1 MTTSLQTDVLA
12 DRQAPTTS
20 APRPDETRALGTGTP
35 LPHDG
40 RTPVHEL
47 VAGFARITPTAPA
60 VSGRDGTIDY
70 RALDAWARRIA
81 ARLAESGVGR
91 GSRVAVLVE
100 PSTAMVA
107 AVLGVLKAEAAYV
120 PVDLAHPDRRIAG
133 VLTNARVG
141 AAVVTGSAAGRL
153 SGLDLPL
160 VRVEDTAGPTGEHH
174 TACTA
179 GAGEDAEDGDEE
191 PATGAAPSDATGATP
206 ADATAPVRAE
216 VTASGGAS
224 EVGGAYEPAVVTAHE
239 YAVDTAHAYA
249 GEAPAD
255 GPAARGEAG
264 RAAAA
269 VGATGRPDATGI
281 TGVTDDDPAYLIYTS
296 GSTGEPKGVEV
307 GHRQLAASTLAR
319 RMVYPGRPVFLLV
332 SPLAFDSSVAGL
344 WGTLTAGGH
353 LVVAA
358 PDEVRD
364 PERLMDLVERHGVTG
379 LLCVPSLYAVL
390 LDAAERAGRERLRSL
405 ETVTTAGEP
414 LPADLMRRHFA
425 VHARTVALVNEYGP
439 TEATVWASYRR
450 YDAPGP
456 VTIGGPAPGVR
467 LYVLDEGLRPVPRGT
482 EGELFIG
489 GAGVAHGYF
498 GRPEAT
504 AKVFLDDPFAGVP
517 GARMY
522 RTGDLVRWTEEGT
535 LDFLGRR
542 DHQVKIRGHRIELGA
557 VEAAL
562 CELPGV
568 REAVVVPDTGGA
580 ALTGFVLAPAR
591 PDARSL
597 REQVARSLPAPMVPA
612 RIEVL
617 DSFPRTVN
625 GKADRARLRA
635 RAEEPYR
642 AAQGP
647 YRAVEE
653 AAPEQPAAKGRPV
666 TDDGPTAG
674 TASGG
679 TGAVVPAAG
688 TTAEAPDGGT
698 PPRAPGG
705 GDPSAGVAAAWAE
718 VLKVTDVP
726 GDVNFFDLGG
736 HSLAMFQLQDALE
749 RHTGTRPPI
758 VALFRH
764 TTVSAQ
770 VALIRDGG
778 ADAGDVEADARRSA
792 ARRARALR
800 ARRHRAQEEPTR

>member
-12 DRQAPTTS
+12 DRPAPTAS

-81 ARLAESGVGR
+81 ARLTESGVGR

-120 PVDLAHPDRRIAG
+120 PVDLAHPDRRIAD
-133 VLTNARVG
+133 VLTDARVG

-153 SGLDLPL
+153 SGLGLPL
-160 VRVEDTAGPTGEHH
+160 VRVEDTAGPTGERDPAR
-174 TACTA
+174 TT

-191 PATGAAPSDATGATP
+191 PATGAVPSDA
-206 ADATAPVRAE
+206 
-216 VTASGGAS
+216 TASGGAS
-224 EVGGAYEPAVVTAHE
+224 DVEGAHE
-239 YAVDTAHAYA
+239 YAVETAHAYA
-249 GEAPAD
+249 VEAAAD

-269 VGATGRPDATGI
+269 VGATGGPDATVV
-281 TGVTDDDPAYLIYTS
+281 TGVTGDDPAYLIYTS

-390 LDAAERAGRERLRSL
+390 LDAAERAGMERLRSL

-425 VHARTVALVNEYGP
+425 LHARTVALVNEYGP

-450 YDAPGP
+450 YVAPGP

-467 LYVLDEGLRPVPRGT
+467 LYVLDEELRPVPRGT

-504 AKVFLDDPFAGVP
+504 AKAFLDDPFAGVP

-557 VEAAL
+557 VEVAL

-568 REAVVVPDTGGA
+568 REAVVVPNTRGT

-597 REQVARSLPAPMVPA
+597 RERVARSLPAPMVPA

-642 AAQGP
+642 AA
-647 YRAVEE
+647 E
-653 AAPEQPAAKGRPV
+653 ATPEQPAAKGRP
-666 TDDGPTAG
+666 
-674 TASGG
+674 
-679 TGAVVPAAG
+679 
-688 TTAEAPDGGT
+688 APDGGT

-778 ADAGDVEADARRSA
+778 ADAGDAEADARRSA

-800 ARRHRAQEEPTR
+800 ARRHRAQEEPTK

>member
-1 MTTSLQTDVLA
+1 MTTSLQTGLLP
-12 DRQAPTTS
+12 DRSAPTTTT
-20 APRPDETRALGTGTP
+20 PGPDETRAPGTGIP
-35 LPHDG
+35 LPREG

-47 VAGFARITPTAPA
+47 VAGFARVTPTAPA
-60 VSGRDGTIDY
+60 VSGRDGAIDY
-70 RALDAWARRIA
+70 RALDAWAERVA

-91 GSRVAVLVE
+91 GSRVGVLVE

-107 AVLGVLKAEAAYV
+107 AVLGVLKSQAAYV
-120 PVDLAHPDRRIAG
+120 PVDLAHPDRRIED
-133 VLTNARVG
+133 VLDDARVG

-153 SGLDLPL
+153 TGLDLPL
-160 VRVEDTAGPTGEHH
+160 VRVEDVAGPSVVRESERTP
-174 TACTA
+174 
-179 GAGEDAEDGDEE
+179 GADADTEDGDEE
-191 PATGAAPSDATGATP
+191 PALAPA
-206 ADATAPVRAE
+206 
-216 VTASGGAS
+216 
-224 EVGGAYEPAVVTAHE
+224 GAY
-239 YAVDTAHAYA
+239 
-249 GEAPAD
+249 
-255 GPAARGEAG
+255 PAATT
-264 RAAAA
+264 
-269 VGATGRPDATGI
+269 VGTTGRPAIADI
-281 TGVTDDDPAYLIYTS
+281 TGDDPAYLIYTS

-353 LVVAA
+353 LVVAT

-364 PERLMDLVERHGVTG
+364 PEKLVDLIERHGVTR
-379 LLCVPSLYAVL
+379 LLCVPALYAVL
-390 LDAAERAGRERLRSL
+390 LDAAERLGVERLRTL
-405 ETVTTAGEP
+405 DTVITAGEP
-414 LPADLMRRHFA
+414 LPANLMKRHFA
-425 VHARTVALVNEYGP
+425 LHTSRVALVNEYGP

-450 YDAPGP
+450 YDAPDP
-456 VTIGGPAPGVR
+456 VSIGGPAPGVR
-467 LYVLDEGLRPVPRGT
+467 LYVLDDALRPVPRGA

-504 AKVFLDDPFAGVP
+504 ARAFLDDPFAGVP

-522 RTGDLVRWTEEGT
+522 RTGDLVRWRDDGT

-557 VEAAL
+557 VETAL
-562 CELPGV
+562 CALPGV
-568 REAVVVPDTGGA
+568 REAVVVPDA
-580 ALTGFVLAPAR
+580 ACTSLTGFVLAPAL
-591 PDARSL
+591 PAARDL
-597 REQVARSLPAPMVPA
+597 REQLARSLPAPMVPA

-625 GKADRARLRA
+625 GKADRARLRS
-635 RAEEPYR
+635 RAEEPYGAVDR
-642 AAQGP
+642 AAQESSPATSG
-647 YRAVEE
+647 AGGGSD
-653 AAPEQPAAKGRPV
+653 PAASV
-666 TDDGPTAG
+666 T
-674 TASGG
+674 
-679 TGAVVPAAG
+679 
-688 TTAEAPDGGT
+688 
-698 PPRAPGG
+698 
-705 GDPSAGVAAAWAE
+705 AAWAE

-726 GDVNFFDLGG
+726 ADVNFFDLGG

-770 VALIRDGG
+770 AALIRDGG
-778 ADAGDVEADARRSA
+778 SDAADAEADARRSA

-800 ARRHRAQEEPTR
+800 ARRHRAQQEPTT

>member
-1 MTTSLQTDVLA
+1 
-12 DRQAPTTS
+12 
-20 APRPDETRALGTGTP
+20 
-35 LPHDG
+35 
-40 RTPVHEL
+40 
-47 VAGFARITPTAPA
+47 ARITPTAPA

-81 ARLAESGVGR
+81 ARLTESGVGR

-133 VLTNARVG
+133 VLTDARVG

-153 SGLDLPL
+153 TGLGLPL
-160 VRVEDTAGPTGEHH
+160 VRVEDTAGPTGERD
-174 TACTA
+174 TARTA

-191 PATGAAPSDATGATP
+191 PATGAVPPDATVAAP
-206 ADATAPVRAE
+206 ADATAPVCAE
-216 VTASGGAS
+216 ATASVQASDVGA
-224 EVGGAYEPAVVTAHE
+224 AHE

-249 GEAPAD
+249 VEAAAD
-255 GPAARGEAG
+255 GPAARGGAG

-281 TGVTDDDPAYLIYTS
+281 TGDDPAYLIYTS

-307 GHRQLAASTLAR
+307 GHRQLASSTLAR

-364 PERLMDLVERHGVTG
+364 PERLIDLVERHGVTG

-390 LDAAERAGRERLRSL
+390 LDAAERAGMERLRSL

-425 VHARTVALVNEYGP
+425 LHARTVALVNEYGP

-450 YDAPGP
+450 YGAPGP

-467 LYVLDEGLRPVPRGT
+467 LYVLDEGMRPVPRGT

-504 AKVFLDDPFAGVP
+504 AKAFLDDPFAGAP

-562 CELPGV
+562 CEQPGV
-568 REAVVVPDTGGA
+568 REAVVVPDTRGT
-580 ALTGFVLAPAR
+580 ALTGFVLAPTR

-625 GKADRARLRA
+625 GKADRARLRV

-642 AAQGP
+642 AAEGP
-647 YRAVEE
+647 YRAAEE
-653 AAPEQPAAKGRPV
+653 AATEQPAAKGRPAP
-666 TDDGPTAG
+666 DDGPA
-674 TASGG
+674 
-679 TGAVVPAAG
+679 
-688 TTAEAPDGGT
+688 AEAPDGGT

-778 ADAGDVEADARRSA
+778 ADAGDAEADARR
-792 ARRARALR
+792 
-800 ARRHRAQEEPTR
+800 

>member
-12 DRQAPTTS
+12 DRPAPTAST
-20 APRPDETRALGTGTP
+20 PRPDETRALGTGTP

-70 RALDAWARRIA
+70 RALDAWAGRVA
-81 ARLAESGVGR
+81 ARLTESGVGR

-133 VLTNARVG
+133 VLADARVG

-153 SGLDLPL
+153 SGLGLPL
-160 VRVEDTAGPTGEHH
+160 VRVEDTAGPTGERG
-174 TACTA
+174 TARTT

-191 PATGAAPSDATGATP
+191 PATGAAPPSDATGATL
-206 ADATAPVRAE
+206 ANATVPVCAE
-216 VTASGGAS
+216 ATASGGAS
-224 EVGGAYEPAVVTAHE
+224 DVGGAHE

-249 GEAPAD
+249 VEVAAD

-264 RAAAA
+264 RATAA
-269 VGATGRPDATGI
+269 VGATGRPDATVV
-281 TGVTDDDPAYLIYTS
+281 TGVTGAVGDDPAYLIYTS

-390 LDAAERAGRERLRSL
+390 LDAAERAGMARLRSL

-425 VHARTVALVNEYGP
+425 LHARTVALVNEYGP

-456 VTIGGPAPGVR
+456 VTVGGPAPGVR
-467 LYVLDEGLRPVPRGT
+467 LYVLDERMRPVPRGT

-504 AKVFLDDPFAGVP
+504 AKVFLDDPFAAVP

-568 REAVVVPDTGGA
+568 REAVVVPDTRGT

-597 REQVARSLPAPMVPA
+597 REQMAGSLPAPMVPA

-642 AAQGP
+642 AVEGP
-647 YRAVEE
+647 YRANEE
-653 AAPEQPAAKGRPV
+653 ATPEQADAKGRPV
-666 TDDGPTAG
+666 PDDGPTAG
-674 TASGG
+674 TPGCG
-679 TGAVVPAAG
+679 TGVTVPADGPAAG
-688 TTAEAPDGGT
+688 APDGGT

-778 ADAGDVEADARRSA
+778 ADAGDAEADARRSA

-800 ARRHRAQEEPTR
+800 ARRHRAQEEPTK